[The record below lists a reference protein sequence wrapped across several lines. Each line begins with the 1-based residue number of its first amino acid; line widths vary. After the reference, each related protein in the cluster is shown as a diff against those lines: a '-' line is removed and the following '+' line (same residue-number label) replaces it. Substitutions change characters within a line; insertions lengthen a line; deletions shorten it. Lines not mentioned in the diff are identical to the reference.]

1 MDKISRHRR
10 SENMRRI
17 RSRNTIPE
25 IQVRSLLHSL
35 GYRFRL
41 HYSDLPGRPDI
52 VFPSRNKVIFV
63 HGCFWHQHARCSDCH
78 IPKSNSSYWLEK
90 LNANRARDRRNRMKL
105 RRLGWK
111 YEVIW
116 ECEAH
121 DVERLVRRLLRF
133 LNDA

>member
-1 MDKISRHRR
+1 MDRISRCKR

-25 IQVRSLLHSL
+25 LQVRSLLHRL
-35 GYRFRL
+35 GFRFRL
-41 HYSDLPGRPDI
+41 HYSHLPGRPDI
-52 VFPSRNKVIFV
+52 VFPSRSKVIFV
-63 HGCFWHQHARCSDCH
+63 HGCFWHQHAHCIDCH
-78 IPKSNSSYWLEK
+78 VPKSNSSYWLAK
-90 LNANRARDRRNRMKL
+90 LTANRNRDRRNRARL

-121 DVERLVRRLLRF
+121 DTERLARRLLKF
-133 LNDA
+133 LKRS